1 MTLLAPL
8 ILCFRSSFTFHVFHV
23 TVREDSPRFQ
33 GTPHQRP
40 FADPWFGLSLIQM
53 QVQSRF
59 LRRTEGE
66 SVDAAADADA
76 EDVKA
81 STRRPGCQSSPV
93 FWSSSSRLDHSDMY
107 PSCILDYRI

>member
-53 QVQSRF
+53 QAQSR
-59 LRRTEGE
+59 LVRRPEARAWTRTRTRTRRTSGLEPGAQVARLRP
-66 SVDAAADADA
+66 SFGVVD
-76 EDVKA
+76 
-81 STRRPGCQSSPV
+81 
-93 FWSSSSRLDHSDMY
+93 
-107 PSCILDYRI
+107 